1 MSLLGMRPG
10 WGGSTEVA
18 LRREDPEGGRGNCLR
33 MLISWGGLVGSGS
46 PGFDP
51 AQPDPAPHPRVPGLG
66 ESQVGASSNP
76 AWGEACMVPGAAPGA
91 S

>member
-18 LRREDPEGGRGNCLR
+18 PRREDPKGGRGNCLR
-33 MLISWGGLVGSGS
+33 MLISWDGLVGSGS

-51 AQPDPAPHPRVPGLG
+51 AQLDPAPHCRVPGPG
-66 ESQVGASSNP
+66 ESQVGAWSIP
-76 AWGEACMVPGAAPGA
+76 VWGEVRAVPGAAPGA

>member
-46 PGFDP
+46 PGFNP
-51 AQPDPAPHPRVPGLG
+51 AQPDPAPHPRVPGPG

>member
-18 LRREDPEGGRGNCLR
+18 LRREDPKGGRGNCLR
-33 MLISWGGLVGSGS
+33 MLISWDGLVGSGS

-51 AQPDPAPHPRVPGLG
+51 AQLDQPLIPVCQGRVR
-66 ESQVGASSNP
+66 AR
-76 AWGEACMVPGAAPGA
+76 
-91 S
+91 